1 MTVLERL
8 ITTVLTY
15 LNASGYYKSAE
26 EIQNAINVA
35 QLDLYK
41 RLRGNMAQYAPG
53 RPTAS
58 VNPEQNLLSSDAL
71 AELLVEAT
79 TENLKATAS
88 PSPSETTNILV
99 DTDFFGKTI
108 DFAISLEINYPTQT
122 TGSYY
127 PINIVPD
134 NQFLMMKNNPV
145 ITPVETRPLGRLV
158 GIEGNYIVYEVC
170 PYNSAPAR
178 VKARCVVLPT
188 PVSFTFVENG
198 GPIPTIIVTQQILWT
213 AEKLDNLVYGTVA
226 NLGFNLSNGVLVQ
239 SGNAMNDK
247 IL

>member
-1 MTVLERL
+1 MDVLQRL

-41 RLRGNMAQYAPG
+41 RLRGNLAQYAPG
-53 RPTAS
+53 RPSSAIYPEVTTTAA
-58 VNPEQNLLSSDAL
+58 DAI
-71 AELLVEAT
+71 AELYVSL
-79 TENLKATAS
+79 
-88 PSPSETTNILV
+88 TNQPFDPQVGFVTLDAGVGVTLDIVL
-99 DTDFFGKTI
+99 
-108 DFAISLEINYPTQT
+108 SLEVAYNDAPQN
-122 TGSYY
+122 YY

-134 NQFLMMKNNPV
+134 NQYLMLANNPV
-145 ITPVETRPLGRLV
+145 VPPAKQRPIGRMYSLLT
-158 GIEGNYIVYEVC
+158 
-170 PYNSAPAR
+170 YNVLPISDANNFRAR
-178 VKARCVVLPT
+178 IIKLPT
-188 PVSFTFVENG
+188 PVAFTFIEND
-198 GPIPTIIVTQQILWT
+198 GPIPTINVITPIDWT
-213 AEKLDNLVYGTVA
+213 ADKLDNLVYGTVA